1 MYLWLRMMR
10 TNHEAGK
17 PGEKEDQIKIKGQ
30 RSKLKV
36 YMHPDAN
43 NTCTQTPII
52 AGEIS
57 ANTWCQLLLVLK
69 YVK

>member
-36 YMHPDAN
+36 KD
-43 NTCTQTPII
+43 Q
-52 AGEIS
+52 S
-57 ANTWCQLLLVLK
+57 
-69 YVK
+69 